1 MNNVLKSVATLG
13 LWSFVACSP
22 AVKPVDPNDSV
33 PIPTPTQTATPTA
46 EPTAEPTSE
55 PTSVAPTSS
64 LPPPSGRPPLAVS
77 KLDKIT
83 DSFGATP
90 AAKLE
95 LTKENV
101 VFRVPEWALNDGVLL
116 TFMLDAKAKKSKGAI
131 SSVYRLF
138 AQQPPSE
145 SFLSV
150 SSRGPA
156 FTLRMPT
163 KSATSNLAVGE
174 ASVDDKGKETIT
186 WRVLAPAKTE
196 EGFVTFEFTAF
207 TNLYLHLTTE
217 AATAP
222 AAAP

>member
-1 MNNVLKSVATLG
+1 MNKIVKSVASFG
-13 LWSFVACSP
+13 LWSLVACSP
-22 AVKPVDPNDSV
+22 AVKPADPVEPVAMPD
-33 PIPTPTQTATPTA
+33 PKPTA
-46 EPTAEPTSE
+46 MPTAEPTTEPTAEPTS
-55 PTSVAPTSS
+55 APTSS

-131 SSVYRLF
+131 GSVYRLF

-145 SFLSV
+145 SFTSV

-186 WRVLAPAKTE
+186 WRVLAPSKTE

-217 AATAP
+217 AASAPP
-222 AAAP
+222 AAP